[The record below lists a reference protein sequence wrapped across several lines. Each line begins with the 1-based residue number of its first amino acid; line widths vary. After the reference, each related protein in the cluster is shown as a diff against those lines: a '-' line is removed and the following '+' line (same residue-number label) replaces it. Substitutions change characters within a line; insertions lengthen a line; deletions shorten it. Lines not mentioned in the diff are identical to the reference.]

1 MSTCSAMHIRSMLLR
16 VKILA
21 MQKMHLNEVYFSR
34 DKISW
39 SEFENLRRH
48 DDEVLIHKDCNVTEK
63 QLNSVTETVDCK

>member
-1 MSTCSAMHIRSMLLR
+1 MFSNAY
-16 VKILA
+16 
-21 MQKMHLNEVYFSR
+21 QKYAAESHDFSNAKDAFKWSIFSR

-48 DDEVLIHKDCNVTEK
+48 DDEMLIHKDCNVTEK